1 MMTSAKNSQMYEN
14 KVILAPMVRIGT
26 LPTRILSLR
35 YGADLVYTEET
46 IDFKLLKSVRRVNE
60 ALKTI
65 DYVETTDGSL
75 VLRICAEERPR
86 LILQMGTACAERAL
100 KAAKMVENDVAG
112 IDINMGCPKEF
123 SVKGGMGVALFYNR
137 ENAKKILSTL
147 VQNCKVPITCKI
159 RIMPDLANT
168 IAAAKDLE
176 STGISAIG
184 VHGRTRDE
192 RPRHP
197 CRTDFINAIA
207 QALTIPVIANG
218 GSKEISN
225 YQELIAFREVSGA
238 SSVMIARSAQWNCS
252 VFRKDGPLPI
262 DDVIKEYLKLAIQ
275 YDNPVGN
282 TKFNLQNILRDIQE
296 TELGQRF
303 LASQSTEE
311 MCEIWDLSEYYK
323 EAQSKKTHLDSA
335 IRREIIVEN
344 PRKKMKIEHE
354 NGHEIIT
361 HKIRYL
367 RSKYKENES
376 PKSILYLHSTK
387 NKLLPP
393 KYEIRS
399 HQKLFQA
406 VVTFEKNQYSSSYL
420 EVSKRYAEQ
429 SAALVCLFSKG
440 LVPEDQLIKD
450 GILLLN

>member
-1 MMTSAKNSQMYEN
+1 M
-14 KVILAPMVRIGT
+14 
-26 LPTRILSLR
+26 
-35 YGADLVYTEET
+35 
-46 IDFKLLKSVRRVNE
+46 
-60 ALKTI
+60 
-65 DYVETTDGSL
+65 ETTDGSL
-75 VLRICAEERPR
+75 VLRICEEERPR

-100 KAAKMVENDVAG
+100 SAAKMVENDVAG

-123 SVKGGMGVALFYNR
+123 SVKGGMGVALFYNL

-147 VQNCKVPITCKI
+147 VKNCKIPITCKI
-159 RIMPDLANT
+159 RIKPDKEET
-168 IAAAKDLE
+168 VAAAKELE

-197 CRTDFINAIA
+197 CRTDYIKAVA
-207 QALTIPVIANG
+207 EALTIPVIANG
-218 GSKEISN
+218 GSKEITN
-225 YQELIAFREVSGA
+225 YQELIAFRKTTGA

-252 VFRKDGPLPI
+252 VFRKEGPLPI

-282 TKFNLQNILRDIQE
+282 TKFNLQNILREVQE
-296 TELGQRF
+296 TELGQKF
-303 LASQSTEE
+303 LASQSIEE
-311 MCEIWDLSEYYK
+311 MCELWELLEYYK

-335 IRREIIVEN
+335 SRREVIVEN
-344 PRKKMKIEHE
+344 PHKKMKIEHE
-354 NGHEIIT
+354 HEIVT

-376 PKSILYLHSTK
+376 PKSILYLYSTK
-387 NKLLPP
+387 NKLPPP
-393 KYEIRS
+393 KYEIMS
-399 HQKLFQA
+399 QGKLFQA
-406 VVTFEKNQYSSSYL
+406 VVTFDEKKYTSSYL

-429 SAALVCLFSKG
+429 SSALVCLFSKG